1 MENKLAD
8 KNPKTFEI
16 KQEKFSGPLDLLWNL
31 IEDKKLE
38 ITEISLAKVTD
49 DFLKYVGDLKQVS
62 AGVLADFLVVAA
74 RLLLI
79 KSRALL
85 PTLELTTEEEAEIQ
99 DLTLR
104 LEIYRLF
111 KEASQNI
118 ETLYLKT
125 PLFSRE
131 FLFNQTPIFYPPPN
145 LSVED
150 LKKAFQAIW
159 EEFQKLDEEVS
170 IEKIKKIVKIEEKIK
185 EILRI
190 LTRKTNLA
198 FNKVVKKS
206 EKIEIIISF
215 LAILEMCKD
224 KIIIIE
230 QEEEFGEITLVLNK
244 HE

>member
-1 MENKLAD
+1 MLNQQFNLQ
-8 KNPKTFEI
+8 NLEI
-16 KQEKFSGPLDLLWNL
+16 RQEKFTGPLDLLLNL
-31 IEDKKLE
+31 IEEKKLE

-49 DFLKYVGDLKQVS
+49 DFLKYVGDLKRAS

-74 RLLLI
+74 KLLLI

-111 KEASQNI
+111 KEASLNI
-118 ETLYLKT
+118 KRLYLKK

-131 FLFNQTPIFYPPPN
+131 FLFNQTPTFYPPPN

-150 LKKAFQAIW
+150 LTKAFQLIW
-159 EEFQKLDEEVS
+159 EEFQKLGEEVS

-185 EILRI
+185 EILQL
-190 LTRKTNLA
+190 LTQKANLT

-215 LAILEMCKD
+215 LAILEMFKN
-224 KIIIIE
+224 KAIIIE
-230 QEEEFGEITLVLNK
+230 QEEEFGEITLMLNK
-244 HE
+244 